1 MPLKVYNSL
10 SGKLE
15 EFIPLKKGKVGIY
28 VCGPTVYDWTHLG
41 HARTYTAF
49 DTIIRWLK
57 RKGFSVTYIQNITDV
72 GHLREDT
79 GEDKIGKK
87 SAEEK
92 VHPMVL
98 VEKYMREYF
107 RDMDRLD
114 VIRPD
119 ISPRAT
125 GHIIDMIEAVKK
137 LIEKGFAYEVDGNVF
152 FDISKFKEYGKLS
165 KINPEEMTAGTRF
178 EVHPDKRNPQDF
190 ALWKKAKE
198 GDPFKW
204 PSPWGEGFPGWHIEC
219 SVMAT
224 KYLGD
229 QIDIHGGGRDLK
241 FPHHENEIAQ
251 AETVTGKKPFV
262 KYWLHTEFLTI
273 NGEKMAKSVGNY
285 VTLRQALE
293 KYDAETL
300 RFFFASTHY
309 RSPMDYSE
317 KNLEQ
322 ARRSLESLRN
332 SVILLKKLKEAKA
345 KDEGELEKEM
355 KKTAEEFDKAMDDDF
370 NTSGALAAL
379 FEFSRKL
386 NTFASNNESISAEL
400 KGRILKMFDE
410 FGGILGLKLT
420 EEKRAGGEL
429 LERVLQILIKAREEL
444 RKKGD
449 WKASDEIRA
458 ELRKGR
464 IILDDEKEG
473 TSWKFE

>member
-1 MPLKVYNSL
+1 MSLKVYNSL

-15 EFIPLKKGKVGIY
+15 EFVPFKKGKVGMY
-28 VCGPTVYDWTHLG
+28 VCGPTVYDWTHVG
-41 HARTYTAF
+41 HARTYVDF
-49 DTIIRWLK
+49 DIIIHWLK
-57 RKGFSVTYIQNITDV
+57 YRGFSVTYIQNITDV

-92 VHPMVL
+92 VHPMML

-107 RDMDRLD
+107 RDMDRLE
-114 VIRPD
+114 VTRPD

-125 GHIIDMIEAVKK
+125 GHICEIIEAVKK
-137 LIEKGFAYEVDGNVF
+137 LIEKGYAYEVNGNVF
-152 FDISKFKEYGKLS
+152 FDVSKFKKYGKLS

-178 EVHPDKRNPQDF
+178 EVHPDKRNPEDF
-190 ALWKKAKE
+190 ALWKKAKQ

-204 PSPWGEGFPGWHIEC
+204 QSPWGEGFPGWHIEC
-219 SVMAT
+219 SVMST

-229 QIDIHGGGRDLK
+229 QVDVHGGARDLK

-251 AETVTGKKPFV
+251 AEAITGKKPFV

-273 NGEKMAKSVGNY
+273 NGEKMAKSLGNY
-285 VTLRQALE
+285 VTVRQALE

-309 RSPMDYSE
+309 RSQIDYSD

-322 ARRSLESLRN
+322 ARRSLESLKN
-332 SVILLKKLKEAKA
+332 SVALLKKLKPSKEKS
-345 KDEGELEKEM
+345 KEELEEDL
-355 KKTAEEFDKAMDDDF
+355 KKAREEFEKAMDDDF
-370 NTSGALAAL
+370 NTPGALAAL
-379 FEFSRKL
+379 FEFSKKL
-386 NTFASNNESISAEL
+386 NVFASQNDSIRAEL
-400 KGRILKMFDE
+400 KEKILKMFE
-410 FGGILGLKLT
+410 ELGGILGLKLG
-420 EEKRAGGEL
+420 EEKRAGGEK
-429 LERVLQILIKAREEL
+429 LEKVIELLIKAREEL

-458 ELRKGR
+458 RLKEAGIVLN
-464 IILDDEKEG
+464 DEKEG